1 MNSSEQLFQRAQQ
14 LIPGGVNSPVRAFR
28 SVGGAPFF
36 TKRASGAHLT
46 TADDLELID
55 FVCTWGPAVHGHND
69 PDLRAA
75 IAAALENGT
84 SFGTPNPYEVEMA
97 ELIVDMVPSV
107 EKVRMCNSG
116 TEATMSAIRL
126 ARGYTGRN
134 KIIKFAGCYHGH
146 VDSLLVKAGSG
157 ALTLGNP
164 DSAGI
169 PASFAAETMV
179 LDYNDAEGVRE
190 AFANDGEDIAAIIVE
205 PYPANCGMILP
216 DRGYL
221 KLLRELCTSNQS
233 LLIFDEVMSGFRLA
247 PGGVQECV
255 GITPDLSALGK
266 IIGGGL
272 PVGAFGGKAEIMDY
286 LAPLGPVY
294 QAGTLSG
301 NPLAMAAG
309 IASLKKLKDTKPY
322 PLFEKMGATIREAL
336 LSAAK
341 EKGLPLQVPQVGSMF
356 ALFFAEQAVR
366 KLDDATNSQTEH
378 FNTLFKYALKHG
390 VYLPPSAYETC
401 FISTAHDGSDIEKA
415 AEVLVAGIR
424 SI

>member
-1 MNSSEQLFQRAQQ
+1 
-14 LIPGGVNSPVRAFR
+14 
-28 SVGGAPFF
+28 
-36 TKRASGAHLT
+36 
-46 TADDLELID
+46 
-55 FVCTWGPAVHGHND
+55 
-69 PDLRAA
+69 
-75 IAAALENGT
+75 
-84 SFGTPNPYEVEMA
+84 
-97 ELIVDMVPSV
+97 
-107 EKVRMCNSG
+107 
-116 TEATMSAIRL
+116 
-126 ARGYTGRN
+126 
-134 KIIKFAGCYHGH
+134 
-146 VDSLLVKAGSG
+146 
-157 ALTLGNP
+157 
-164 DSAGI
+164 
-169 PASFAAETMV
+169 
-179 LDYNDAEGVRE
+179 
-190 AFANDGEDIAAIIVE
+190 
-205 PYPANCGMILP
+205 
-216 DRGYL
+216 
-221 KLLRELCTSNQS
+221 
-233 LLIFDEVMSGFRLA
+233 LLIFDEVMTGFRLA

>member
-1 MNSSEQLFQRAQQ
+1 MISSKQLFQRAEQ

-36 TKRASGAHLT
+36 TKRANGAHLT
-46 TADDLELID
+46 TADDVELID

-69 PDLRAA
+69 PEIREA
-75 IAAALENGT
+75 IATALGNGT

-97 ELIVDMVPSV
+97 ERLVAIVPSV

-169 PASFAAETMV
+169 PASFAAETIV
-179 LDYNDAEGVRE
+179 IDYNDAEGVRE
-190 AFANDGEDIAAIIVE
+190 AFAKSGDDIAAIIVE

-216 DRGYL
+216 DTGYL
-221 KLLRELCTSNQS
+221 ELLRKLSTRNQS
-233 LLIFDEVMSGFRLA
+233 LLIFDEVMTGFRLA
-247 PGGVQECV
+247 LGGVQERV
-255 GITPDLSALGK
+255 DITPDLTALGK

-309 IASLKKLKDTKPY
+309 IASLKKLKDTNPY
-322 PLFEKMGATIREAL
+322 PLFEKMGAQIRDAL
-336 LSAAK
+336 LEAAR
-341 EKGLPLQVPQVGSMF
+341 EKGLALQVPQVGSMF
-356 ALFFAEQAVR
+356 AVFFAEKPVR
-366 KLDDATNSQTEH
+366 NLEDATTSRTEH
-378 FNTLFKYALKHG
+378 FKQLFKYALDHG
-390 VYLPPSAYETC
+390 VYLPPSPYETC
-401 FISTAHDGSDIEKA
+401 FISTAHDGVDIEQA
-415 AEVLVAGIR
+415 AEILAAGIQ